1 MLQRRLSQIELGRA
15 YRALQEVDDME
26 DEHGETWTGS
36 AAGWV
41 GVLMRVVVA
50 VVMFAAFLIAV
61 SSL

>member
-1 MLQRRLSQIELGRA
+1 
-15 YRALQEVDDME
+15 ME